1 MKYVCFWFIFFLQ
14 IFKSYCTIVNTP
26 HSSYTIRNHRFVMN
40 LFYVV
45 YHHLFLFDSGGHRFK
60 HESSTHAQIFKKKSY
75 INNKSINKQN
85 KPKNERYTNKISTST
100 FFTTY
105 VQCTQHTYILL
116 SDVRFL
122 LFLRRVCILTAVRS
136 VRTKKRQFKI
146 VHLGK
151 SACVACVSV
160 DVERAHYTTHMYTQ
174 SIENKCET
182 GIVRYEG

>member
-1 MKYVCFWFIFFLQ
+1 MNGIQ
-14 IFKSYCTIVNTP
+14 TKSAHQLVLLRMY
-26 HSSYTIRNHRFVMN
+26 
-40 LFYVV
+40 
-45 YHHLFLFDSGGHRFK
+45 
-60 HESSTHAQIFKKKSY
+60 
-75 INNKSINKQN
+75 
-85 KPKNERYTNKISTST
+85 
-100 FFTTY
+100 
-105 VQCTQHTYILL
+105 TYILL

-136 VRTKKRQFKI
+136 VRIKKRQFKI